1 MTSNRFWGGFVIL
14 SLVRGRNRGQ
24 TTYWSLQWTLRLR
37 ALCSDSVCGGICRYK
52 LNGGVERRSCCL
64 RERTDRFAFES
75 LAVVYAG
82 KVSRWNSGQTCHIFQ
97 SADRA
102 SQVANLAI
110 DTYADLERGI
120 GARSLFGGPRSLLQ
134 GGSLIPVWNILLRGQ
149 GRRRRGVFSPYTV
162 TRLIVAIVSLAFV
175 VC

>member
-1 MTSNRFWGGFVIL
+1 MIL
-14 SLVRGRNRGQ
+14 SLVRGRDRGQ
-24 TTYWSLQWTLRLR
+24 TAYWSFQWTLRLR
-37 ALCSDSVCGGICRYK
+37 ALCSDSGCGGICRYK

-134 GGSLIPVWNILLRGQ
+134 GGSFNPVRRTLARAGEKATRSVFTVYGDSAHRGHSALDLCGLLML
-149 GRRRRGVFSPYTV
+149 S
-162 TRLIVAIVSLAFV
+162 
-175 VC
+175 